1 MQSGR
6 PRFYKS
12 RFLRRTFL
20 IGLPLLGLGYVAG
33 SLVGLYIFTTSPER
47 KLPVETPASVGL
59 AYETVT
65 FSSAASDQLK
75 LKGWWIPHKKSDRV
89 LILVHVK
96 NGNRA
101 FGLQVARPL
110 WEQGYNLLLF
120 DMRGHGE
127 PEGDHYTYGRYE
139 QFDVVGAANFVQSKG
154 FGPRKIGAIGW
165 SMGAATVQ
173 WHLEDI
179 IRSPTIRPD
188 ELVGIKRRIDQSNQD
203 RTDTVEQID
212 GWFFD
217 QFRHAS
223 PKPGARL
230 NSETPAWLLD
240 RMSILQLKLY
250 HFREQTERP
259 DVTAEHR
266 QKAEQKLAVLT
277 EQERDLAQC
286 FDELLEDIRMGDRY
300 MKVYRQMKMYNDP
313 TLNPVLYG
321 QPTGAPSVDA

>member
-1 MQSGR
+1 MNATFANDLFRQSIQD
-6 PRFYKS
+6 YH
-12 RFLRRTFL
+12 RTDNVDT
-20 IGLPLLGLGYVAG
+20 PLDNPFSANDIA
-33 SLVGLYIFTTSPER
+33 SLLYQ
-47 KLPVETPASVGL
+47 KN
-59 AYETVT
+59 
-65 FSSAASDQLK
+65 
-75 LKGWWIPHKKSDRV
+75 WID
-89 LILVHVK
+89 
-96 NGNRA
+96 
-101 FGLQVARPL
+101 
-110 WEQGYNLLLF
+110 
-120 DMRGHGE
+120 
-127 PEGDHYTYGRYE
+127 
-139 QFDVVGAANFVQSKG
+139 
-154 FGPRKIGAIGW
+154 
-165 SMGAATVQ
+165 TVQ

-188 ELVGIKRRIDQSNQD
+188 ELVAIKRRIDQSNQD

-212 GWFFD
+212 SWFFD

-259 DVTAEHR
+259 GVTAEHR
-266 QKAEQKLAVLT
+266 QKAGQKLAVLT

-286 FDELLEDIRMGDRY
+286 FDELLEDIRTGDRY